1 MKGLLE
7 VRHIKVTNV
16 VLCGFLLVRRSCF
29 SPLGFF
35 SSAVLSYFPTI
46 MPFLMPCQSSLPGI
60 NPIKTFLSKFND
72 SYLKA
77 TPFLEQRKNIYSYK
91 MVWFTKKE

>member
-1 MKGLLE
+1 MLFFVVFFSFVE
-7 VRHIKVTNV
+7 VV
-16 VLCGFLLVRRSCF
+16 FLYS
-29 SPLGFF
+29 GFF

-91 MVWFTKKE
+91 MVWFTKKNE